1 MENAPRL
8 TDEELV
14 RRVRAG
20 DEAANRALF
29 DRHREALRA
38 QARRG
43 VSAAMRAK
51 FAESD
56 VVQEAWLAAFLS
68 LDDFEDRGDGSFG
81 RWLRGIVEHRVAREV
96 RRHGGVAKRD
106 VRREVRIPTVDGG
119 ATPVDGARSPSRA
132 AMAVEQAG
140 ALRDAIEALPP
151 DQGEVVRLVH
161 FEGLTLVA
169 AGERMSRSQDAA
181 RKLYG
186 RAIAGLSA
194 KLRRAPPTSG

>member
-1 MENAPRL
+1 MSEPSGP

-14 RRVRAG
+14 RAIRAG
-20 DEAANRALF
+20 DGEAARTLF
-29 DRHREALRA
+29 DRHREALRG

-43 VSAAMRAK
+43 LPDAMRAK

-56 VVQEAWLAAFLS
+56 VIQEAWLAAFLS
-68 LDDFEDRGDGSFG
+68 LGDFEDRGDGSFV
-81 RWLRGIVEHRVAREV
+81 RWLRGILERRVAREV

-106 VRREVRIPTVDGG
+106 VRREVRIPTIDGG

-140 ALRDAIEALPP
+140 ALRDAIETLPP
-151 DQGEVVRLVH
+151 DQAEVVRLVH

-169 AGERMSRSQDAA
+169 AGERMSRSEDAA

-194 KLRRAPPTSG
+194 KLRRAPRTSG